1 MMNQMQTLRTQMDAS
16 NKESKQEIE
25 NVKKGNE
32 AINEAIIKNNESMNL
47 KNDALNEK
55 MDKMSKML
63 EQLIQNAS
71 NQEDKK
77 E

>member
-32 AINEAIIKNNESMNL
+32 AINEAIIKNNEAL
-47 KNDALNEK
+47 KDQ
-55 MDKMSKML
+55 MDKMSQML
-63 EQLIQNAS
+63 EQIIQNTS